1 MIRLNCFF
9 TLSDEE
15 KKKEFATLAQ
25 ELVEKS
31 RADDGCVAYGIFF
44 SCTDPLVGMICETW
58 RDQNALDLHSHAEHF
73 TRLVPQLKALTTEGM
88 KREEFHF

>member
-58 RDQNALDLHSHAEHF
+58 RDQVALDAHSSTPEFSKYVAEI
-73 TRLVPQLKALTTEGM
+73 QACGQM
-88 KREEFHF
+88 KLEQFEF

>member
-9 TLSDEE
+9 TLDNEE
-15 KKKEFATLAQ
+15 KKREFVALAQ

-31 RADDGCVAYGIFF
+31 RADEGCVAYGIFF

-58 RDQNALDLHSHAEHF
+58 RDQAALDLHAQAEHF
-73 TRLVPQLKALTTEGM
+73 TRIVPQLKALTVAGM
-88 KREEFHF
+88 KREEFVF